1 MPEHFSLPEHR
12 SDDSAEPQLSRKER
26 RAKAGKQP
34 QQQMSGKVR
43 DQGRASVPP
52 AKHMNYRRG

>member
-1 MPEHFSLPEHR
+1 MPDHFSLPGQP
-12 SDDSAEPQLSRKER
+12 SDDSAERPLSRKER
-26 RAKAGKQP
+26 RAKGGKQP

-43 DQGRASVPP
+43 DPGRAAVPP